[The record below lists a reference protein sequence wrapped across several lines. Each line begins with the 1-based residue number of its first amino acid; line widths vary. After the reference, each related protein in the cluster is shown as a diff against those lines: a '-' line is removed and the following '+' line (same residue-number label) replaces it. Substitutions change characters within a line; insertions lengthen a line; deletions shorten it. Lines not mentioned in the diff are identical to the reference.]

1 MSQGNGYKPNDCGQV
16 TILVLALAMALLTSL
31 PLLGGVSKLIIT
43 QQRLN
48 AAADSSALA
57 GAMEL
62 EFNQNKACE
71 SALNFKDDF
80 ADAAMT
86 CEATANQIRVSLRWQ
101 NTDFPLRYL
110 LPNLVAIAT
119 AGTTDSL
126 ENMP

>member
-1 MSQGNGYKPNDCGQV
+1 MSQDIKRIPNDCGQV
-16 TILVLALAMALLTSL
+16 TILVLALAMALLSSL
-31 PLLGGVSKLIIT
+31 PLLGALSKLVIT

-48 AAADSSALA
+48 SAADSSALA

-71 SALNFKDDF
+71 TALNFKDSLSDGV
-80 ADAAMT
+80 MT